1 MKTSLLKHLILLQ
14 FFSVF
19 HVTQSQ
25 DLDHSSLFSAN
36 EKLEK
41 LGDGFIFT
49 EGPAVDKK
57 GNVYF
62 TDQPYNKIIRWDA
75 ETKKMSVFSSESG
88 RSNGMYFDKKGY
100 LITCADM
107 DNQLWQFDN
116 QGNHQVIYEDTLNAL
131 NGPNDLWIDKKNGIY
146 FTDPLYVR
154 NYWKRDSISK
164 RSGENVYYLSS
175 DRKSITTVAA
185 YFEQPNGI
193 VGTPDGKKLYVA
205 DIGTDKTYEY
215 TIQKDGTL
223 AHKKIFC
230 EMGSDGMTVDNQG
243 NVYLTGNGVHVFD
256 KNGKKIAHIP
266 VPETWTANVCFGGK
280 NLDILFI
287 TAMDSVYGLQ
297 MNVKGV
303 R

>member
-1 MKTSLLKHLILLQ
+1 MINKITNLFSTLYLLL
-14 FFSVF
+14 FSVIGTAQISDASTI
-19 HVTQSQ
+19 VAKNAT
-25 DLDHSSLFSAN
+25 
-36 EKLEK
+36 LE
-41 LGDGFIFT
+41 LLAEGYIFT
-49 EGPAVDKK
+49 EGPAVDQN
-57 GNVYF
+57 GNVFF

-75 ETKKMSVFSSESG
+75 QTKKTSVFSSESG
-88 RSNGMYFDKKGY
+88 RSNGMYFDNKGN

-116 QGNHQVIYEDTLNAL
+116 KGNHKIIYEDTLNAH
-131 NGPNDLWIDKKNGIY
+131 NGPNDLWIDAKNGIY

-154 NYWKRDSISK
+154 NYWKRDSICK
-164 RSGENVYYLSS
+164 RNGKNIYYLSS
-175 DRKSITTVAA
+175 DRKSIITVDDNLV
-185 YFEQPNGI
+185 QPNGI

-205 DIGTDKTYEY
+205 DIGDGKTYVY
-215 TIQKDGTL
+215 AIQKDATL
-223 AHKKIFC
+223 SNRKIFC

-256 KNGKKIAHIP
+256 KNGKKIAYIP
-266 VPETWTANVCFGGK
+266 VPESWTANVCFGGK

-287 TAMDSVYGLQ
+287 TAMDSVYGLK